1 MSRWFRYYDDALD
14 DPKVQ
19 RLSGDLFKVW
29 VNLLS
34 LASKNDGKLPSADDI
49 SFRLR
54 ISVQDAQQRVED
66 LILAG
71 LIDIQPDGTKEPH
84 NWSERQFASD
94 SSAVRMQ
101 KLRKKKQSKNSG
113 DVTSDVTVTVQTQ
126 TRGEANTNN
135 KLQLSNPVA
144 TREVKS
150 ELGFNLNSKSG
161 LGKRDGMETL
171 LRQAEGFGLDVEEL
185 VEITNRNNP
194 KSREGYFVSL
204 CVNRLKDKLPGLD
217 PQIIR
222 SALNGKH
229 EQSKTV
235 CALLVGA
242 IP

>member
-71 LIDIQPDGTKEPH
+71 LIDVLPDKSFEPH

-126 TRGEANTNN
+126 TREDSDTES
-135 KLQLSNPVA
+135 KLQLSKPVA
-144 TREVKS
+144 PREVKS

-171 LRQAEGFGLDVEEL
+171 LRQAEGFGLDVDEL
-185 VEITNRNNP
+185 LEITNRNNP
-194 KSREGYFVSL
+194 KKREGYFSTL
-204 CVNRLKDKLPGLD
+204 CVNRLKGQLPGLD
-217 PQIIR
+217 DQIIR
-222 SALNGKH
+222 DALNGKH

>member
-1 MSRWFRYYDDALD
+1 MSRWFRYYDEALD

-54 ISVQDAQQRVED
+54 IPVQDAQQRVED

-71 LIDIQPDGTKEPH
+71 LIDVLPDKSFEPH

-94 SSAVRMQ
+94 SSAMRMQ

-126 TRGEANTNN
+126 TRGDTDTEN
-135 KLQLSNPVA
+135 KLQLSKQDA
-144 TREVKS
+144 ARERKS
-150 ELGFNLNSKSG
+150 ELGFNPIFKSD
-161 LGKRDGMETL
+161 LEKREGMETL

-185 VEITNRNNP
+185 LEITNRNKP
-194 KSREGYFVSL
+194 KRRDGYFVTL
-204 CVNRLKDKLPGLD
+204 CVNRLKDQLHGLD
-217 PQIIR
+217 DQIIR
-222 SALNGKH
+222 DALNGKF
-229 EQSKTV
+229 EQTKTV
-235 CALLVGA
+235 TALLMGVT
-242 IP
+242 P

>member
-1 MSRWFRYYDDALD
+1 MSRWFRYYDEALD

-71 LIDIQPDGTKEPH
+71 LIDVLPDKSFEPH

-94 SSAVRMQ
+94 SSAMRMQ

-126 TRGEANTNN
+126 TRGDTDTEN
-135 KLQLSNPVA
+135 KLQLSKQDA
-144 TREVKS
+144 ARERKS
-150 ELGFNLNSKSG
+150 ELGFNPIFKSD

-185 VEITNRNNP
+185 LEITNRNKP
-194 KSREGYFVSL
+194 KRRDGYFVTL
-204 CVNRLKDKLPGLD
+204 CVNRLKDQLHGLD
-217 PQIIR
+217 DQIIR
-222 SALNGKH
+222 DALNGKF
-229 EQSKTV
+229 EQTKTV
-235 CALLVGA
+235 TALLMGVT
-242 IP
+242 P